1 MEEMKIS
8 PDQSEYVA
16 VWTCHLV
23 AKSKMKPSYLFQ
35 GTIQLTSWF
44 KVWKLYTQS
53 GFQEILYSCGTSR
66 FITRTL
72 LKLVENSPH
81 FPPHF

>member
-1 MEEMKIS
+1 MMEEMKIS

-44 KVWKLYTQS
+44 KV
-53 GFQEILYSCGTSR
+53 
-66 FITRTL
+66 
-72 LKLVENSPH
+72 
-81 FPPHF
+81 